1 MTEKLQRLELT
12 WPGKED
18 RFNPEPRILLED
30 KEKSYSKP
38 VISSP
43 LSSKECSSAI
53 SSPLRREDKGEGE
66 QPSFLPLS
74 SKECSSVI
82 SSPLRGE
89 DKGEGEQP
97 NLLSLA
103 KKMRH
108 NPTEAENKMWQIL
121 RNNQLGY
128 KIRRQHQIGQYI
140 VDFIC
145 LEKKL
150 IIECDGGQ
158 HNETVDK
165 ERTLFLENEGFR
177 VIRFWNNEILNNIE
191 GCWEIIQKSLNDC
204 TPHPNP
210 LPQGARN
217 SIVFETSP
225 LRGEGDTLVSG
236 EGDKLNLLK
245 TKRIQPTFDNMLIHG
260 DNLLAL
266 KALEQDYTGKIKCI
280 YIDPP
285 YNTGNAFEHYDDG
298 LEHSIWLSLMRD
310 RLEILRRLL
319 AENGSIWISLDDNE
333 QAYCK
338 VLCDE
343 IFGRQN
349 FVCNVIWQKKYAPA
363 NDAKWLSDNHDFII
377 VYAKNKMTWRP
388 NLLPRT
394 EEQNKYYKYDDN
406 DGRGRWR
413 SDNVLVKTFS
423 QSGVFAIT
431 NPNTGKEYYPPKG
444 SCYRFNEET
453 AIRLLKEN
461 RFYFGK
467 DGKGAPQLKRYL
479 SEVKQGMTPL
489 TIWPYEE
496 VGHNQ
501 DAKLEVKQFNPTDIF
516 ATPKPE
522 RLIQRI
528 LTLAS
533 NPGDLVLDSF
543 LGSGTTAAVAQK
555 MGRRWIGVEMGDHV
569 YTHCIPRLKKVID
582 SEDQGG
588 ITKTVNWQ
596 GGGGFKFYELASSLI
611 VTDKYGQQ
619 IISKEYNADM
629 LAEAMCKILGYHY
642 KPDKEIYWKQG
653 FSSEKN
659 FIYTTTMSLQ
669 ESSLDR
675 LAEEIGDNNLLI
687 CCSAFVGNSRIYPN
701 ISVKKIPAA
710 ILKKCEWG
718 REGYPL
724 NLRNYHPTDEEF
736 EFEEE

>member
-30 KEKSYSKP
+30 KKKSYSR
-38 VISSP
+38 
-43 LSSKECSSAI
+43 SA
-53 SSPLRREDKGEGE
+53 E
-66 QPSFLPLS
+66 QT
-74 SKECSSVI
+74 
-82 SSPLRGE
+82 
-89 DKGEGEQP
+89 D
-97 NLLSLA
+97 LLDSA
-103 KKMRH
+103 VK
-108 NPTEAENKMWQIL
+108 
-121 RNNQLGY
+121 
-128 KIRRQHQIGQYI
+128 
-140 VDFIC
+140 
-145 LEKKL
+145 
-150 IIECDGGQ
+150 
-158 HNETVDK
+158 
-165 ERTLFLENEGFR
+165 
-177 VIRFWNNEILNNIE
+177 
-191 GCWEIIQKSLNDC
+191 
-204 TPHPNP
+204 
-210 LPQGARN
+210 
-217 SIVFETSP
+217 
-225 LRGEGDTLVSG
+225 
-236 EGDKLNLLK
+236 
-245 TKRIQPTFDNMLIHG
+245 PTFDNMLIHG

-266 KALEQDYTGKIKCI
+266 KALEQDYSGKIKCI

-310 RLEILRRLL
+310 RLEILKRLL
-319 AENGSIWISLDDNE
+319 SNDGGSIWISIDADESHYL
-333 QAYCK
+333 K

-343 IFGRQN
+343 IFGRQC
-349 FVCNVIWQKKYAPA
+349 FVDEVIWQRAFAPVNLKKT
-363 NDAKWLSDNHDFII
+363 LSRSHDTIL
-377 VYAKNKMTWRP
+377 VYCKNSIGFELNK
-388 NLLPRT
+388 LPRSAET
-394 EEQNKYYKYDDN
+394 NSRYKNPDN
-406 DGRGRWR
+406 DPRGPWTSGDLSVGPAIEKNIYEITTPSGRKC
-413 SDNVLVKTFS
+413 L
-423 QSGVFAIT
+423 
-431 NPNTGKEYYPPKG
+431 PPKG
-444 SCYRFNEET
+444 YSWRVS
-453 AIRLLKEN
+453 KEKLQEMITEKKI
-461 RFYFGK
+461 YFGPTGENAPRIKRFLVDVK
-467 DGKGAPQLKRYL
+467 DGVVSTTLWTRNECGDNQEAKREIKAL
-479 SEVKQGMTPL
+479 FSDEK
-489 TIWPYEE
+489 
-496 VGHNQ
+496 
-501 DAKLEVKQFNPTDIF
+501 NPFD
-516 ATPKPE
+516 TPKPE

-555 MGRRWIGVEMGDHV
+555 MGRCWIGVEMEETA
-569 YTHCIPRLKKVID
+569 YSYCLPRLKKVID
-582 SEDQGG
+582 GEDQGG
-588 ITKTVNWQ
+588 ITKAVNWQ

-629 LAEAMCKILGYHY
+629 LAEAMCKILGYRY

-724 NLRNYHPTDEEF
+724 NLHNYHPTDEEF

>member
-30 KEKSYSKP
+30 KKKSYSR
-38 VISSP
+38 
-43 LSSKECSSAI
+43 SA
-53 SSPLRREDKGEGE
+53 E
-66 QPSFLPLS
+66 QT
-74 SKECSSVI
+74 
-82 SSPLRGE
+82 
-89 DKGEGEQP
+89 D
-97 NLLSLA
+97 LLDSA
-103 KKMRH
+103 VK
-108 NPTEAENKMWQIL
+108 
-121 RNNQLGY
+121 
-128 KIRRQHQIGQYI
+128 
-140 VDFIC
+140 
-145 LEKKL
+145 
-150 IIECDGGQ
+150 
-158 HNETVDK
+158 
-165 ERTLFLENEGFR
+165 
-177 VIRFWNNEILNNIE
+177 
-191 GCWEIIQKSLNDC
+191 
-204 TPHPNP
+204 
-210 LPQGARN
+210 
-217 SIVFETSP
+217 
-225 LRGEGDTLVSG
+225 
-236 EGDKLNLLK
+236 
-245 TKRIQPTFDNMLIHG
+245 PTFDNMLIHG

-266 KALEQDYTGKIKCI
+266 KALEQDYSGKIKCI

-310 RLEILRRLL
+310 RLEILKRLL
-319 AENGSIWISLDDNE
+319 AEDGSIWISLDDNE

-377 VYAKNKMTWRP
+377 VYAKNKTTRRT
-388 NLLPRT
+388 NILPRT

-522 RLIQRI
+522 RLIHRI
-528 LTLAS
+528 IHLAS

-582 SEDQGG
+582 GEDQGG
-588 ITKTVNWQ
+588 ITKAVNWQ

-629 LAEAMCKILGYHY
+629 LAEAMCKILGYRY

-724 NLRNYHPTDEEF
+724 NLHNYHPTDEEF

>member
-30 KEKSYSKP
+30 KKKSYSR
-38 VISSP
+38 
-43 LSSKECSSAI
+43 SA
-53 SSPLRREDKGEGE
+53 E
-66 QPSFLPLS
+66 QT
-74 SKECSSVI
+74 
-82 SSPLRGE
+82 
-89 DKGEGEQP
+89 D
-97 NLLSLA
+97 LLDSA
-103 KKMRH
+103 VK
-108 NPTEAENKMWQIL
+108 
-121 RNNQLGY
+121 
-128 KIRRQHQIGQYI
+128 
-140 VDFIC
+140 
-145 LEKKL
+145 
-150 IIECDGGQ
+150 
-158 HNETVDK
+158 
-165 ERTLFLENEGFR
+165 
-177 VIRFWNNEILNNIE
+177 
-191 GCWEIIQKSLNDC
+191 
-204 TPHPNP
+204 
-210 LPQGARN
+210 
-217 SIVFETSP
+217 
-225 LRGEGDTLVSG
+225 
-236 EGDKLNLLK
+236 
-245 TKRIQPTFDNMLIHG
+245 PTFDNMLIHG

-266 KALEQDYTGKIKCI
+266 KALEQDYSGKIKCI

-310 RLEILRRLL
+310 RLEILKRLL
-319 AENGSIWISLDDNE
+319 SNDGGSIWISIDADESHYL
-333 QAYCK
+333 K

-343 IFGRQN
+343 IFGRQC
-349 FVCNVIWQKKYAPA
+349 FVDEVIWQRAFAPVNLKKT
-363 NDAKWLSDNHDFII
+363 LSRSHDTIL
-377 VYAKNKMTWRP
+377 VYCKNSIGFELNK
-388 NLLPRT
+388 LPRSAET
-394 EEQNKYYKYDDN
+394 NSRYKNPDN
-406 DGRGRWR
+406 DPRGPWTSGDLSVGPAIEKNIYEITTPSGRKC
-413 SDNVLVKTFS
+413 L
-423 QSGVFAIT
+423 
-431 NPNTGKEYYPPKG
+431 PPKG
-444 SCYRFNEET
+444 YSWRVS
-453 AIRLLKEN
+453 KEKLQEMITEKKI
-461 RFYFGK
+461 YFGPTGENAPRIKRFLVDVK
-467 DGKGAPQLKRYL
+467 DGVVSTTLWTRNECGDNQEAKREIKAL
-479 SEVKQGMTPL
+479 FSDEK
-489 TIWPYEE
+489 
-496 VGHNQ
+496 
-501 DAKLEVKQFNPTDIF
+501 NPFD
-516 ATPKPE
+516 TPKPE

-582 SEDQGG
+582 GEDQGG
-588 ITKTVNWQ
+588 ITKAVNWQ
-596 GGGGFKFYELASSLI
+596 GGGGFRFYELASSLI

-629 LAEAMCKILGYHY
+629 LAEAMCKILGYRY

-724 NLRNYHPTDEEF
+724 NLHNYHPTDEEF

>member
-30 KEKSYSKP
+30 KKKSYSR
-38 VISSP
+38 
-43 LSSKECSSAI
+43 SA
-53 SSPLRREDKGEGE
+53 E
-66 QPSFLPLS
+66 QT
-74 SKECSSVI
+74 
-82 SSPLRGE
+82 
-89 DKGEGEQP
+89 D
-97 NLLSLA
+97 LLDSA
-103 KKMRH
+103 VK
-108 NPTEAENKMWQIL
+108 
-121 RNNQLGY
+121 
-128 KIRRQHQIGQYI
+128 
-140 VDFIC
+140 
-145 LEKKL
+145 
-150 IIECDGGQ
+150 
-158 HNETVDK
+158 
-165 ERTLFLENEGFR
+165 
-177 VIRFWNNEILNNIE
+177 
-191 GCWEIIQKSLNDC
+191 
-204 TPHPNP
+204 
-210 LPQGARN
+210 
-217 SIVFETSP
+217 
-225 LRGEGDTLVSG
+225 
-236 EGDKLNLLK
+236 
-245 TKRIQPTFDNMLIHG
+245 PTFDNMLIHG

-266 KALEQDYTGKIKCI
+266 KALEQDYSGKIKCI

-310 RLEILRRLL
+310 RLEILKRLL
-319 AENGSIWISLDDNE
+319 SNDGGSIWISIDADESHYL
-333 QAYCK
+333 K

-343 IFGRQN
+343 IFGRQC
-349 FVCNVIWQKKYAPA
+349 FVDEVIWQRAFAPVNLKKT
-363 NDAKWLSDNHDFII
+363 LSRSHDTIL
-377 VYAKNKMTWRP
+377 VYCKNSIGFELNK
-388 NLLPRT
+388 LPRSAET
-394 EEQNKYYKYDDN
+394 NSRYKNPDN
-406 DGRGRWR
+406 DPRGPWTSGDLSVGPAIEKNIYEITTPSGRKC
-413 SDNVLVKTFS
+413 L
-423 QSGVFAIT
+423 
-431 NPNTGKEYYPPKG
+431 PPKG
-444 SCYRFNEET
+444 YSWRVS
-453 AIRLLKEN
+453 KEKLQEIITEKKI
-461 RFYFGK
+461 YFGPTGENAPRIKRFLVDVK
-467 DGKGAPQLKRYL
+467 DGVVSTTLWTRNECGDNQEAKREIKAL
-479 SEVKQGMTPL
+479 FSDEK
-489 TIWPYEE
+489 
-496 VGHNQ
+496 
-501 DAKLEVKQFNPTDIF
+501 NPFD
-516 ATPKPE
+516 TPKPE

-555 MGRRWIGVEMGDHV
+555 MGRCWIGVEMEETA
-569 YTHCIPRLKKVID
+569 YSYCLPRLKKVID
-582 SEDQGG
+582 GEDQGG
-588 ITKTVNWQ
+588 ITKAVNWQ
-596 GGGGFKFYELASSLI
+596 GGGSFKFYELASSLI

-629 LAEAMCKILGYHY
+629 LAEAMCKILGYRY

-736 EFEEE
+736 EFEEEEE

>member
-30 KEKSYSKP
+30 KKKSYSR
-38 VISSP
+38 
-43 LSSKECSSAI
+43 SA
-53 SSPLRREDKGEGE
+53 E
-66 QPSFLPLS
+66 QT
-74 SKECSSVI
+74 
-82 SSPLRGE
+82 
-89 DKGEGEQP
+89 D
-97 NLLSLA
+97 LLDSA
-103 KKMRH
+103 VK
-108 NPTEAENKMWQIL
+108 
-121 RNNQLGY
+121 
-128 KIRRQHQIGQYI
+128 
-140 VDFIC
+140 
-145 LEKKL
+145 
-150 IIECDGGQ
+150 
-158 HNETVDK
+158 
-165 ERTLFLENEGFR
+165 
-177 VIRFWNNEILNNIE
+177 
-191 GCWEIIQKSLNDC
+191 
-204 TPHPNP
+204 
-210 LPQGARN
+210 
-217 SIVFETSP
+217 
-225 LRGEGDTLVSG
+225 
-236 EGDKLNLLK
+236 
-245 TKRIQPTFDNMLIHG
+245 PTFDNMLIHG

-310 RLEILRRLL
+310 RLEILKRLL
-319 AENGSIWISLDDNE
+319 AEDGSIWISLDDNE

-501 DAKLEVKQFNPTDIF
+501 DAKLEVKQFNPTNIF

-522 RLIQRI
+522 RLIHRI
-528 LTLAS
+528 LHLATT
-533 NPGDLVLDSF
+533 PGDLVLDSF

-582 SEDQGG
+582 GEDQGG

-596 GGGGFKFYELASSLI
+596 GSGGFKFYELASSLI

-629 LAEAMCKILGYHY
+629 LAEAMCKILGYRY

-675 LAEEIGDNNLLI
+675 LAGEIGDNNLLI

-701 ISVKKIPAA
+701 ISVKKIPTA

-724 NLRNYHPTDEEF
+724 NLHNYHPTDEEF